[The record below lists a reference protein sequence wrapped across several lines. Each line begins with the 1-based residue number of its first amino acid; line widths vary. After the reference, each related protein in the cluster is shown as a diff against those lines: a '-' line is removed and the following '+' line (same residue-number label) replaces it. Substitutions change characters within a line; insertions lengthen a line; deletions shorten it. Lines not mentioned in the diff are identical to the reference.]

1 MLGSCVFLIVYN
13 RIQPEHQTKR
23 GEIDIFRTISP
34 CGIGIRDRDCLKRI
48 CFPGHWHPQKHSD
61 IGNSG
66 SFSDRKLIS
75 FGLSKPFHE
84 VDLNLQWRTGAE
96 SGTITL
102 KEQLWWVCVR
112 GCLLVGTRLCQAVK
126 DYAPP
131 SLQILTLTHTLPCS
145 AARQASPCMISWTC
159 RWPRY
164 GETEKL

>member
-48 CFPGHWHPQKHSD
+48 CFPGHWHPQKHRD

-126 DYAPP
+126 DYAPF
-131 SLQILTLTHTLPCS
+131 STDTDSHTHSPLLSC
-145 AARQASPCMISWTC
+145 QAGISM
-159 RWPRY
+159 Y
-164 GETEKL
+164 DLLDL